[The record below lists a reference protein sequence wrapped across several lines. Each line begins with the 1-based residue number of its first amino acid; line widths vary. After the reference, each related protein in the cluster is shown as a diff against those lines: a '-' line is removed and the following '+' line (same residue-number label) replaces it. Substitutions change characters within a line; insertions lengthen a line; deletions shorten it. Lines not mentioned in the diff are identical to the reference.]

1 MPSASIIKKHESFK
15 IYLDNMK
22 RKTSIEPECNKAKRQ
37 MDRDQIPQ
45 VTHQR
50 SNLQYTGLTV
60 RIIKVLNM

>member
-1 MPSASIIKKHESFK
+1 
-15 IYLDNMK
+15 MK